1 MAKKYQTLSGFL
13 LSPFHKK
20 ADVKKDVEYSQK
32 YSQFIRSNRI
42 YIHAMCIIED
52 SYYIHVK
59 VPSESQKNGNYEYD
73 VIIRFFTDD
82 PEVAAQ
88 NHLRSYYIQFFS
100 NSPSFMYQYA
110 YLYKEGG
117 YLINALYDK
126 LDPDYIDKP
135 PEKTNKDMNL
145 SYDKSIYFACRYLS
159 DMQFRYLGKTGP
171 LLMKKVNEDKFFRD
185 ITDFKSI
192 KIDTSIMNE
201 EKKLSKLLDN
211 KSPKKRKENSNN
223 NGKKI
228 PSKNTSTKT
237 KSITI
242 LKKKSGGHVIVKK
255 KPTRSTKKR

>member
-1 MAKKYQTLSGFL
+1 
-13 LSPFHKK
+13 
-20 ADVKKDVEYSQK
+20 
-32 YSQFIRSNRI
+32 
-42 YIHAMCIIED
+42 
-52 SYYIHVK
+52 
-59 VPSESQKNGNYEYD
+59 
-73 VIIRFFTDD
+73 
-82 PEVAAQ
+82 
-88 NHLRSYYIQFFS
+88 
-100 NSPSFMYQYA
+100 
-110 YLYKEGG
+110 
-117 YLINALYDK
+117 
-126 LDPDYIDKP
+126 
-135 PEKTNKDMNL
+135 MNL

-228 PSKNTSTKT
+228 PSKNTSSNT

-242 LKKKSGGHVIVKK
+242 VKKKSGGHVVGKK